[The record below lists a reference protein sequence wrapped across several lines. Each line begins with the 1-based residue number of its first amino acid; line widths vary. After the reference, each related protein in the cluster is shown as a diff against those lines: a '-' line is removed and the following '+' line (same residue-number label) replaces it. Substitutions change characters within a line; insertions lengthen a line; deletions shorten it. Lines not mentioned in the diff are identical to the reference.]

1 LFTLLVIK
9 ITRIRRIQIKPQILV
24 ALLGVAFLTG
34 QARAGALETINFDN
48 LNGAPLGLDVVTT
61 QYANV
66 IFSASG
72 GDEILVTSQNV
83 ASVVNPVP
91 YLGSPPNLICTGTA
105 PGTID
110 CSHDIT
116 LTFTALVDN
125 IAFTAYGNQTPAP
138 GQFALAD
145 VYQGTIATPILT
157 QQGIPLDVSHTVH
170 CGGTTLDCAGDPQA
184 LNFTGI
190 TTVFIHSNAELPTNG
205 GTAYDDFAFTV
216 EGGGTIPEPSTL
228 LLTGLGGI
236 VWAGRRF
243 LARKVSL

>member
-1 LFTLLVIK
+1 LLVQVSNHSNLED
-9 ITRIRRIQIKPQILV
+9 QIKPQILGV
-24 ALLGVAFLTG
+24 ALLGVALLTG
-34 QARAGALETINFDN
+34 QARAGTLESINFDN
-48 LNGAPLGLDVVTT
+48 LGNLVTVT
-61 QYANV
+61 NQYTNV
-66 IFSASG
+66 TFSASG
-72 GDEILVTSQNV
+72 GDVVLTTCQNNV
-83 ASVVNPVP
+83 ACINPP
-91 YLGSPPNLICTGTA
+91 YLGSFPNLICTGTA

-110 CSHDIT
+110 CTHDFT
-116 LTFTALVDN
+116 LTFSTPVDNLTFTA
-125 IAFTAYGNQTPAP
+125 FGNQIPAP
-138 GQFALAD
+138 GTFALAD
-145 VYQGTIATPILT
+145 VYINGILLPQNT
-157 QQGIPLDVSHTVH
+157 NIPLNVSHTVH
-170 CGGTTLDCAGDPQA
+170 CADPTKDCAGDPQA